1 MDIGIAQPVANQ
13 DAPADVIAKHAEDL
27 GFESYWAPDHTI
39 LPVKYSVDYPGGRP
53 GDPEPE
59 YLWQIADPLIMLAH
73 VAGVT
78 KTIKLATGVLL
89 VPERDAIL
97 CAKLIASLDD
107 CSNGRFLFGIG
118 AGWNPEECTILGG
131 DFEHRWT
138 HTKEN
143 IAVMK
148 ALWTEHAPEFHG
160 KYNDFPPIRCY
171 PKPRQDPHPPI
182 LLGAI
187 NNALSLKRVA
197 DWGDGW
203 MPVIQSADEL
213 AAGIKQIKGF
223 CAASG
228 RDASRMDY
236 SVFGIGDQWKTKRDI
251 EALGKAGANR
261 VIVMLT
267 PGAKKDQL
275 KAELD
280 QLRKTLF

>member
-13 DAPADVIAKHAEDL
+13 GAPAAEIAKHAEDL

-39 LPVKYSVDYPGGRP
+39 LPLNYSVKYPGGGP
-53 GDPEPE
+53 DDPEPD
-59 YLWQIADPLIMLAH
+59 YLWQMADPLIMLAH
-73 VAGVT
+73 VAAIT
-78 KTIKLATGVLL
+78 STIKLATGVLL

-97 CAKLIASLDD
+97 TAKLIASLDD

-148 ALWTEHAPEFHG
+148 LLWTEHAPEFHG

-171 PKPRQDPHPPI
+171 PKPRQNPHPPV

-187 NNALSLKRVA
+187 NNARSLKRVA

-203 MPVIQSADEL
+203 MPVIQNAEEL
-213 AAGIKQIKGF
+213 SGGIKHIEGF
-223 CAASG
+223 CAENG
-228 RDASRMDY
+228 RDASSMDY
-236 SVFGIGDQWKTKRDI
+236 TVFGIGDQWKTKRDM
-251 EALGKAGANR
+251 EDLGKAGANR
-261 VIVMLT
+261 VVVMLT

-280 QLRKTLF
+280 QLRKTVF